1 MYAPGVHLVRMKYR
15 QLFICKALICAG
27 WEGGRGDHF
36 VSGGLNL
43 TLKFV
48 CHIIRCDI
56 DSDTM
61 PSMSDEVN
69 ALQT

>member
-1 MYAPGVHLVRMKYR
+1 MYVPGVRLARMKYR

-27 WEGGRGDHF
+27 WEGGGDHF

-43 TLKFV
+43 TLKFL

-56 DSDTM
+56 D
-61 PSMSDEVN
+61 
-69 ALQT
+69 